1 MLFSYSPQ
9 DVEYD
14 VISTENMVYIRKI
27 GRQSIAHSRTVIK
40 YKTLNRCTVQNTRN
54 LLIRLNISLAINPK
68 VTDILF
74 TDAFSAN
81 NW

>member
-9 DVEYD
+9 DIEYD

-27 GRQSIAHSRTVIK
+27 GRQSIAHGRTVIK
-40 YKTLNRCTVQNTRN
+40 YKTLYRCTVQNTRN
-54 LLIRLNISLAINPK
+54 LLIRSNVSLAINPK

-74 TDAFSAN
+74 TDAFSDN
-81 NW
+81 N